1 MRVSLIKDNQIFSST
16 LPSRVKGQYW
26 VTDLDDNGKVRNLI
40 SIEAVNESWLVK
52 SNKNASVLDV
62 NGDAVADA
70 VLLTGSFYCLKI
82 NSRNE
87 HALLY
92 GEFIDATRQRLKK
105 YVVKEACVLTIGRN
119 QENTICIDNKFVSGN
134 HARLMYDGSVWSISD
149 LGSTNGTFVNDYRI
163 ETQPLRYGDYIY
175 IMGLKIVVGKQFFA
189 INNPDNCVRISRQG
203 IIEFENQNIM
213 KGETRGED
221 TEEEFFYRSPRFKR
235 QIESSVITIDLPP
248 APEKADNTPMALVIG
263 PSVTMGMA
271 SLSTGIM
278 SVISMMNNDGDML
291 QAAPTLVMAGSMLIG
306 MVLWP
311 ILAKRYENKQKEQN
325 EKKRQKKYLKYL
337 DLIRDKI
344 KSACK
349 EQSDILKEN
358 LISNEECIQ
367 RIEKVK
373 RNLWERVIGQDDF
386 LHLRL
391 GIGNL
396 PLNAVIEY
404 PKKTFSMIDDN
415 LLNALY
421 SLENESKMLINV
433 PVSISLTDNY
443 VVGLIGTHS
452 EAVGLAK
459 QMILQMISLHS
470 YDELKLIVI
479 ADKEELRDW
488 KFVKWLPHLWNDER
502 TMRYLAATVDEVK
515 ELSAFLERNVLTRTG
530 NKDSVYS
537 DFMPYYVII
546 SLSRELADKC
556 EAIAQIL
563 KQKVN
568 IGCSVITL
576 YDEIKNLPKETS
588 AVIEAKGS
596 ESKIFDK
603 DDLTGKNIKFAVE
616 AADKIDMNKAAFDI
630 ANIHLDLNSQRYAL
644 PGMITFLEMFHVGK
658 IEHLNSLTR
667 WKENN
672 PVITL
677 QTPVGVNTTGETF
690 YLDLHEK
697 FHGPHGLVAGMT
709 GSGKSEFIITYILS
723 LAVNFHPDE
732 VAFILIDYKG
742 GGLAGAF
749 ENPDKGIKLPHL
761 AGTVTNLDGAAVKRS
776 LISIQSE
783 LRRRQAIFNE
793 ARIVSNEGTMD
804 IYKYQQLYRQKVV
817 NEPVPHLFI
826 ISDEFAEL
834 KSQQPDFME
843 QLISAARIGRSL
855 GVHLILATQKPS
867 GVVDDQ
873 IWSNSK
879 FRVCLKVQEKAD
891 SEDMIKCPNAA
902 QLSDTGRFYLQ
913 VGFNELF
920 ALGQSAWCGADYIP
934 RDTVEKTVDKSIK
947 LVDNLGRVLKEEKC
961 EQKEVPVLLQAGTS
975 MGKVKQVV
983 GIVQYLSELAK
994 EENISVRPLWTD
1006 PIPEMIYLDELEK
1019 KYSYEAKRTI
1029 LNPVVGEY
1037 DDPFN
1042 QSQYILTLP
1051 ISEEGNCI
1059 LYGSAGSGKATFM
1072 MTLIYSLLRHHNAEE
1087 LNIYVLDFG
1096 AETLRAFDKA
1106 PQVGNVLLAYEVE
1119 KVLNLFKMLGKELE
1133 NRKRLFAE
1141 FGGDYVSYCKNSGN
1155 VVPNILVIINN
1166 YAGFSEQYEDLEEEV
1181 AFLSRD
1187 GLKYGI
1193 NFVLTAST
1201 TNTVRYRI
1209 QQNFKQM
1216 LTMQL
1221 NDPTD
1226 YPIIVGKTDGLIPSK
1241 YKGRG
1246 LVNLGNAYEFQTA
1259 HCVRCDDTFDYIR
1272 RYCEELCKSAEYYAK
1287 PVPVLPKVVT
1297 YDEISTY
1304 ITDGTKVPIGINK
1317 NSLAPANVNIAAHYI
1332 YAVVSRELDSLG
1344 SFVICFARVLQKIY
1358 GDVSILDSEKMFMH
1372 EELSGYKYADSEFED
1387 FIREL
1392 FGIVVERNNAYK
1404 DADRDIAV
1412 LEKYPQKIII
1422 ICGYSNIYEQLSEDG
1437 KDKLNLLLEKGEEI
1451 YKIHIILLETVSR
1464 LEVHSGENWYR
1475 RYITGSNGLYIGDGV
1490 AEQYVLKITKRT
1502 SNLYEEIGE
1511 EFGYAVNRGR
1521 AALVKVLSAGVPEM
1535 EE

>member
-1 MRVSLIKDNQIFSST
+1 MLVSLIKDSQIFSMT
-16 LPSRVKGQYW
+16 LPFKVKGQYW
-26 VTDLDDNGKVRNLI
+26 ITDLDSNGKARNLI

-52 SNKNASVLDV
+52 SNKNVNVLDPDG
-62 NGDAVADA
+62 NAVADA
-70 VLLTGSFYCLKI
+70 VLKTGSFYCLEI
-82 NSRNE
+82 NDSDE

-92 GEFIDATRQRLKK
+92 AELIDESRQKIKK
-105 YVVKEACVLTIGRN
+105 YVVKDACVLTIGRN
-119 QENTICIDNKFVSGN
+119 QENTICFNNKYVSGN
-134 HARLMYDGSVWSISD
+134 HARLTYDGSVWSISD
-149 LGSTNGTFVNDYRI
+149 IGSTNGTFVNDYRI

-189 INNPDNCVRISRQG
+189 INNPDNQVRISSSQ
-203 IIEFENQNIM
+203 IIEFENQNIIESENREADM
-213 KGETRGED
+213 
-221 TEEEFFYRSPRFKR
+221 EEPFFYRSPRFKR
-235 QIESSVITIDLPP
+235 QIESSVITIDSPP
-248 APEKADNTPMALVIG
+248 APEKGDNTPMTLVIG
-263 PSVTMGMA
+263 PSITMGMA

-291 QAAPTLVMAGSMLIG
+291 QAAPTLIMAGSMLIG

-311 ILAKRYENKQKEQN
+311 ILTKRHENRQREKN
-325 EKKRQKKYLKYL
+325 EKKRQKKYLEYL
-337 DLIRDKI
+337 DMIRDEI
-344 KSACK
+344 KRTSK
-349 EQSDILKEN
+349 EQSDILNEN
-358 LISNEECIQ
+358 LITNDECAK

-373 RNLWERVIGQDDF
+373 RNLWERVIGQEDF
-386 LHLRL
+386 LRLRV

-396 PLNAVIEY
+396 PLDAVIEY
-404 PKKTFSMIDDN
+404 PKRTFSMTDDN

-421 SLENESKMLINV
+421 SLGNEPKVLMNV

-443 VVGLIGTHS
+443 VAGLIGIRS
-452 EAVGLAK
+452 EVVRLAK
-459 QMILQMISLHS
+459 QMLLQMIALHS

-479 ADKEELRDW
+479 VDKEELWDW
-488 KFVKWLPHLWNDER
+488 KFVKWLPHIWNDEK
-502 TMRYLAATVDEVK
+502 TMRYLASSVDEVK
-515 ELSAFLERNVLTRTG
+515 ELSVFLERNILPRAG
-530 NKDSVYS
+530 NKDLIYS
-537 DFMPYYVII
+537 DFIPYYVII

-556 EAIAQIL
+556 EAIRQIL
-563 KQKVN
+563 KLKTNV
-568 IGCSVITL
+568 GCSIITL

-588 AVIEAKGS
+588 AVVEVNGG

-603 DDLTGKNIKFAVE
+603 DDLTGKNIKFAIE
-616 AADKIDMNKAAFDI
+616 TSDKIDINKVAFDI
-630 ANIHLDLNSQRYAL
+630 ANIHLDLNSQRFAL
-644 PGMITFLEMFHVGK
+644 PGMITFLELFKVGK

-672 PVITL
+672 PTITL
-677 QTPVGVNTTGETF
+677 QTPVGVDTMGETF

-723 LAVNFHPDE
+723 LAVNYHPDE

-742 GGLAGAF
+742 GGLTGAF

-761 AGTVTNLDGAAVKRS
+761 AGTITNLDGAAVKRS

-793 ARIVSNEGTMD
+793 ARVISNEGTMD
-804 IYKYQQLYRQKVV
+804 IYKYQQLYRQKIVS
-817 NEPVPHLFI
+817 EPVPHLFI

-891 SEDMIKCPNAA
+891 SEDMIKCPDAA
-902 QLSDTGRFYLQ
+902 ELSDTGRFYLQ

-920 ALGQSAWCGADYIP
+920 ALGQSAWCGADYVP
-934 RDTVEKTVDKSIK
+934 NDVAERTVERGIK
-947 LVDNLGRVLKEEKC
+947 LVDNLGRVMKEAKC
-961 EQKEVPVLLQAGTS
+961 DCNIQGNNPAETTAR
-975 MGKVKQVV
+975 KVKQVV
-983 GIVQYLSELAK
+983 GIVQYLSDLAR
-994 EENISVRPLWTD
+994 EENISVRPLWTE
-1006 PIPEMIYLDELEK
+1006 PIPEMIYVDEVEK
-1019 KYSYEAKRTI
+1019 KYGYRAERTI

-1037 DDPFN
+1037 DEPFN
-1042 QSQYILTLP
+1042 QRQNILTLP

-1059 LYGSAGSGKATFM
+1059 LYGSAGNGKATFIT
-1072 MTLIYSLLRHHNAEE
+1072 TLIYSLLRHHDAEE

-1106 PQVGNVLLAYEVE
+1106 PQVGNVLLAYESE

-1166 YAGFSEQYEDLEEEV
+1166 YAGFSEQYEDLEEDV

-1226 YPIIVGKTDGLIPSK
+1226 YPIIVGKTDGLRPSK

-1272 RYCEELCKSAEYYAK
+1272 RYCEELCRSAEHYAK
-1287 PVPVLPKVVT
+1287 PVPVLPKAVT

-1317 NSLAPANVNIAAHYI
+1317 NTLVPANVNIAAHYI
-1332 YAVVSRELDSLG
+1332 YSVVSREPDSLG
-1344 SFVICFARVLQKIY
+1344 GFIVCFARVLQKIY
-1358 GDVSILDSEKMFMH
+1358 GDVSILDSEKMFMG
-1372 EELSGYKYADSEFED
+1372 EELSGYEYVDSKFED
-1387 FIREL
+1387 FIVEL
-1392 FGIVVERNNAYK
+1392 FGIVVERNNVYK
-1404 DADRDIAV
+1404 DAGRNIAV
-1412 LEKYPQKIII
+1412 LEKYPQKVII

-1475 RYITGSNGLYIGDGV
+1475 RYITGSDGLYIGDGV
-1490 AEQYVLKITKRT
+1490 AEQYVLKITKMT

-1521 AALVKVLSAGVPEM
+1521 AALVKVLSAGIPEM